1 MVQKKVCGFGKL
13 PPPRETLWITLPP
26 YRYCCSI
33 ALLVLD
39 PRTYKSLYVPLQTL
53 NILLDNWDNVQFR
66 QELRTSKIKEICRFS
81 LKGKSL
87 LPHGVSSRH
96 LC

>member
-39 PRTYKSLYVPLQTL
+39 PMDLQ
-53 NILLDNWDNVQFR
+53 ILLGAFADTEYFAR
-66 QELRTSKIKEICRFS
+66 
-81 LKGKSL
+81 
-87 LPHGVSSRH
+87 
-96 LC
+96 